1 MVERAE
7 EVVRVAEI
15 IATCHKI
22 NTKPNI
28 HLGEVQDVYESRDGQ
43 MRYYVNR
50 KGGVAYLYATQERGC
65 FLSVVNE

>member
-1 MVERAE
+1 MT
-7 EVVRVAEI
+7 VAEI

-28 HLGEVQDVYESRDGQ
+28 HLGEVQDVYESKDGQ
-43 MRYYVNR
+43 KRYYINR

-65 FLSVVNE
+65 FLSVANDTQKTK

>member
-1 MVERAE
+1 MSVD
-7 EVVRVAEI
+7 EI
-15 IATCHKI
+15 ITTCHKI

-28 HLGEVQDVYESRDGQ
+28 HLGEVQDVYESKDGQ
-43 MRYYVNR
+43 MRYYINR

>member
-1 MVERAE
+1 MTVY
-7 EVVRVAEI
+7 EI

-28 HLGEVQDVYESRDGQ
+28 HLGEVQDVYESKDGQ

-50 KGGVAYLYATQERGC
+50 KGGVAYLYATHERGC
-65 FLSVVNE
+65 FLSVVNDIQKMK

>member
-1 MVERAE
+1 MT
-7 EVVRVAEI
+7 VAEI

-22 NTKPNI
+22 NAKPNI
-28 HLGEVQDVYESRDGQ
+28 HLGEVQDVYESKDGQ

-50 KGGVAYLYATQERGC
+50 KGGVAYLYATQKRGE

>member
-1 MVERAE
+1 MT
-7 EVVRVAEI
+7 VAEI

-28 HLGEVQDVYESRDGQ
+28 HLGEVQDVYESKDGQ

-50 KGGVAYLYATQERGC
+50 KNGVAYLYATQERGC
-65 FLSVVNE
+65 FLSVVNDTHKMK